1 MLSRSSNSR
10 GGNYMAE
17 GIKKTQAL
25 PAQADDA
32 KEIME
37 LLQQLDTSQKQ
48 QVKGIMIGMQMMKQQ
63 EVALPA

>member
-1 MLSRSSNSR
+1 
-10 GGNYMAE
+10 MAE
-17 GIKKTQAL
+17 DIKNAQEL
-25 PAQADDA
+25 PAQAEDA

-37 LLQQLDTSQKQ
+37 LLQQLDNIQKQ

>member
-1 MLSRSSNSR
+1 METQARR
-10 GGNYMAE
+10 GGNHMAE
-17 GIKKTQAL
+17 DIKKTREL
-25 PAQADDA
+25 PAQAEDA

-63 EVALPA
+63 AVALPA

>member
-1 MLSRSSNSR
+1 
-10 GGNYMAE
+10 MAE
-17 GIKKTQAL
+17 GIKKTQTL

-37 LLQQLDTSQKQ
+37 LLQQLDSSQKQ

-63 EVALPA
+63 AVALPA